1 MKSSGDHDDAHTP
14 KPANQTSSPRQAT
27 EPTPSEIAE
36 RAHQLW
42 LEQGM
47 PANTAEQNWMDAERE
62 LKAAFRS
69 HSLVEKV
76 DENAGS
82 VQR

>member
-1 MKSSGDHDDAHTP
+1 MKPSGNQDDANLP
-14 KPANQTSSPRQAT
+14 KAADGASSPRQAT

-47 PANTAEQNWMDAERE
+47 PSNTAEQNWLDAERE
-62 LKAAFRS
+62 LKAAVKSR
-69 HSLVEKV
+69 SLVEKV
-76 DENAGS
+76 QENAGS

>member
-1 MKSSGDHDDAHTP
+1 MKSSSDQDDAQV
-14 KPANQTSSPRQAT
+14 PAHGPSSPHPS

-47 PANTAEQNWMDAERE
+47 PSNTAEQNWLDAERE
-62 LKAAFRS
+62 LKGASRS
-69 HSLVEKV
+69 RSLVEKAR
-76 DENAGS
+76 ENAGS

>member
-1 MKSSGDHDDAHTP
+1 MKSSSDQDDAQV
-14 KPANQTSSPRQAT
+14 PAHGPSSPHHPS

-47 PANTAEQNWMDAERE
+47 PANTAEQNWLDAERE
-62 LKAAFRS
+62 LKAASRS
-69 HSLVEKV
+69 RSLVEKAR
-76 DENAGS
+76 ENAGS